1 MRGPRRSLV
10 IAVACLTISGCGMT
24 KLLRGGIYRQL
35 NENLTIVDLTTSP
48 RKYLHKT
55 IVISVRY
62 YKKADRPCPLGKDY
76 VNIVIADRV
85 SYYLFNKAWIK
96 KDKAGI
102 LDSFKEMQT
111 VVMKARVFRID
122 EAKDPNLEVLEMVPE

>member
-1 MRGPRRSLV
+1 MTTPRRSLIV
-10 IAVACLTISGCGMT
+10 AAACLIITGCGVT
-24 KLLRGGIYRQL
+24 GLLRGGIYRQL
-35 NENLTIVDLTTSP
+35 DEDLTIVALTTSP
-48 RKYLHKT
+48 RKYLNKT

-62 YKKADRPCPLGKDY
+62 YKRADRPCPLGKGY

-111 VVMKARVFRID
+111 VVIKARVFKID
-122 EAKDPNLEVLEMVPE
+122 EAKDPNLLILEMAPE